1 MKRIISLVMA
11 LALVLTAMVVPA
23 VAENQDV
30 RTVEFWHTLTGVN
43 GAAVEAIADHFNAT
57 VGAEKGIVVKAVYQG
72 NDNSEK
78 LKTLAQAG
86 EDVPAGRPIEI
97 IGKSKDEDISALLA
111 EFAAMKGGAAPAGAQ
126 AAPVAAPAA
135 AQAAP
140 AVVAELPPKA
150 TANPGVVPLAAPA
163 ATVSTPG
170 GYVGPTWR
178 GKPLHHGL
186 EEIGGSFTP
195 AKTRRALRSS
205 PLARKIAEDLG
216 VPLDRVTGSGP
227 NGRVLRADV
236 EAAAQAPAP
245 QAAQAAA
252 PARANELVRN
262 SKMRKLIA
270 SRLKESYLDAPTFF
284 LTANF
289 DCDALVAFRT
299 TLNQQAS
306 AKGVKVS
313 FNDLTLLAVAR
324 ALAEVPECNA
334 AWGEESI
341 TRFGSVDLGV
351 AVALEDGLITPI
363 IRGADKLSLL
373 QLAAQTKSLV
383 ERARARKLQPEEYTG
398 ATFSVSNLGMMG
410 IEHFTAILTPPAA
423 GSLAVGAL
431 QQEPVVKN
439 GALGVGWRMRVT
451 MTCDHR
457 VIDGALGARFLAALR
472 QLIERPLLLVV

>member
-1 MKRIISLVMA
+1 MAEFFKMPQASPTMESGTLNAWRKAEGDA
-11 LALVLTAMVVPA
+11 LASQDV
-23 VAENQDV
+23 VAEVETDKAAMDV
-30 RTVEFWHTLTGVN
+30 EVF
-43 GAAVEAIADHFNAT
+43 EAGFL
-57 VGAEKGIVVKAVYQG
+57 
-72 NDNSEK
+72 
-78 LKTLAQAG
+78 LKILAQAG
-86 EDVPAGRPIEI
+86 EDVPAGRPIAI

-111 EFAAMKGGAAPAGAQ
+111 EFAAMKGGAAQ
-126 AAPVAAPAA
+126 AAPAA

-140 AVVAELPPKA
+140 AAAPVVVAELPPKA
-150 TANPGVVPLAAPA
+150 TANPGVVPPAPPA
-163 ATVSTPG
+163 PATVSTPG

-195 AKTRRALRSS
+195 AKTRRAVRSS

-216 VPLDRVTGSGP
+216 VPLDRVAGSGP

-245 QAAQAAA
+245 QAAA

-262 SKMRKLIA
+262 SKMRKVIA

-284 LTANF
+284 LTANL

-334 AWGEESI
+334 AWGDESI

-410 IEHFTAILTPPAA
+410 IEHFTAILNPPAA
-423 GSLAVGAL
+423 GILAVGAL
-431 QQEPVVKN
+431 QQEPVVKD
-439 GALGVGWRMRVT
+439 GALAVGWRMRVT

>member
-1 MKRIISLVMA
+1 MAEFFKMPQASPTMESGTLNVWRKAEGDA
-11 LALVLTAMVVPA
+11 LASQDV
-23 VAENQDV
+23 VAEVETDKAAMDV
-30 RTVEFWHTLTGVN
+30 EVF
-43 GAAVEAIADHFNAT
+43 EAGFL
-57 VGAEKGIVVKAVYQG
+57 
-72 NDNSEK
+72 
-78 LKTLAQAG
+78 LKILAQAG
-86 EDVPAGRPIEI
+86 EEVPAGRPIAI
-97 IGKSKDEDISALLA
+97 IGKSKDEDISGLLA
-111 EFAAMKGGAAPAGAQ
+111 EFAAMKAGAVP
-126 AAPVAAPAA
+126 AAPVAQATPAA
-135 AQAAP
+135 SPAAP
-140 AVVAELPPKA
+140 VVVAELPPKA
-150 TANPGVVPLAAPA
+150 TANPGVVPPAAPA
-163 ATVSTPG
+163 PATVSTPG

-334 AWGEESI
+334 AWGDESI

-410 IEHFTAILTPPAA
+410 IEHFTAILNPPAA
-423 GSLAVGAL
+423 GILAVGAL
-431 QQEPVVKN
+431 QQEPIVKD

>member
-1 MKRIISLVMA
+1 MA
-11 LALVLTAMVVPA
+11 EFFKMPQASPTMESGTLNAWRKAEGDALVSQDV
-23 VAENQDV
+23 VAEVETDKAAMDV
-30 RTVEFWHTLTGVN
+30 EVF
-43 GAAVEAIADHFNAT
+43 EAGFL
-57 VGAEKGIVVKAVYQG
+57 
-72 NDNSEK
+72 
-78 LKTLAQAG
+78 LKILAQAG
-86 EDVPAGRPIEI
+86 EDVPAGRPIAI

-111 EFAAMKGGAAPAGAQ
+111 EFAGMKAG
-126 AAPVAAPAA
+126 AAPAA

-140 AVVAELPPKA
+140 VAQAAPAAPVAPVVAEVAPKA
-150 TANPGVVPLAAPA
+150 TANPGVVPPAAPA
-163 ATVSTPG
+163 PATVSTAG

-186 EEIGGSFTP
+186 EEIGGTFTP
-195 AKTRRALRSS
+195 AKLRRAVRSS

-216 VPLDRVTGSGP
+216 VTLDRVAGSGP

-245 QAAQAAA
+245 QVTQAAA

-262 SKMRKLIA
+262 SKMRKVIA
-270 SRLKESYLDAPTFF
+270 ARLKESTLDAPTFF
-284 LTANF
+284 LTANY

-373 QLAAQTKSLV
+373 QLAAQTKPLV

-410 IEHFTAILTPPAA
+410 IEHFTAILNPPAA
-423 GSLAVGAL
+423 GILAVGAL
-431 QQEPVVKN
+431 QQEPVVKD
-439 GALGVGWRMRVT
+439 GALTVGWRMRVT

>member
-1 MKRIISLVMA
+1 MA
-11 LALVLTAMVVPA
+11 EFFKMPQASPTMESGTLNAWRKAEGDALVSQDV
-23 VAENQDV
+23 VAEVETDKAAMDV
-30 RTVEFWHTLTGVN
+30 EVF
-43 GAAVEAIADHFNAT
+43 EAGFL
-57 VGAEKGIVVKAVYQG
+57 
-72 NDNSEK
+72 
-78 LKTLAQAG
+78 LKILAQAG
-86 EDVPAGRPIEI
+86 EDVPAGRPIAI

-111 EFAAMKGGAAPAGAQ
+111 EFAAMKGGAAPAAAQ

-135 AQAAP
+135 AQAAAP
-140 AVVAELPPKA
+140 VVVAELPPKA
-150 TANPGVVPLAAPA
+150 TANPGVVPPAAPA
-163 ATVSTPG
+163 PATVSTPG

-186 EEIGGSFTP
+186 EEIGGTFTP
-195 AKTRRALRSS
+195 AKLRRAVRSS

-216 VPLDRVTGSGP
+216 VPLDRVAGSGP

-373 QLAAQTKSLV
+373 QLAAQTKALV

-410 IEHFTAILTPPAA
+410 IEHFTAILNPPAA
-423 GSLAVGAL
+423 GILAVGAL
-431 QQEPVVKN
+431 QQEPVVKD

>member
-1 MKRIISLVMA
+1 MA
-11 LALVLTAMVVPA
+11 EFFKMPQASPTMESGTLNAWRKAEGDALVSQDV
-23 VAENQDV
+23 VAEVETDKAAMDV
-30 RTVEFWHTLTGVN
+30 EVF
-43 GAAVEAIADHFNAT
+43 EAGFL
-57 VGAEKGIVVKAVYQG
+57 
-72 NDNSEK
+72 
-78 LKTLAQAG
+78 LKILAQAG
-86 EDVPAGRPIEI
+86 EDVPAGRPIAI

-111 EFAAMKGGAAPAGAQ
+111 EFAAMKGGAAPAAAQ

-140 AVVAELPPKA
+140 AVVAEVTPKA
-150 TANPGVVPLAAPA
+150 TANPGVVPPSAPA
-163 ATVSTPG
+163 PAETVSTPG

-186 EEIGGSFTP
+186 EEIGGTFTP
-195 AKTRRALRSS
+195 AKLRRAVRSS

-216 VPLDRVTGSGP
+216 VTLDRVAGSGP

-245 QAAQAAA
+245 QVTQAAA

-262 SKMRKLIA
+262 SKMRKVIA
-270 SRLKESYLDAPTFF
+270 ARLKESTLDAPTFF
-284 LTANF
+284 LTANY

-373 QLAAQTKSLV
+373 QLAAQTKPLV

-410 IEHFTAILTPPAA
+410 IEHFTAILNPPAA
-423 GSLAVGAL
+423 GILAVGAL
-431 QQEPVVKN
+431 QQEPVVKD
-439 GALGVGWRMRVT
+439 GALTVGWRMRVT